1 MKKLIIIQII
11 FFIITILPSVA
22 LNTSFIDMDEIFK
35 ISEAGKD
42 ANNKIMILQKK
53 KSAKI
58 QKIEKTLKA
67 KENKLKTQKNIITE
81 DEFNKN
87 FQSLKKD
94 IQDFNKMKN
103 EEIKDFENKKA
114 QYKTQLIDLLRPI
127 LEEYVKSQ
135 KISILYEKKN
145 ILLGAKELDI
155 TSDIIKILNKKTT
168 EIILK

>member
-1 MKKLIIIQII
+1 
-11 FFIITILPSVA
+11 
-22 LNTSFIDMDEIFK
+22 
-35 ISEAGKD
+35 
-42 ANNKIMILQKK
+42 
-53 KSAKI
+53 
-58 QKIEKTLKA
+58 
-67 KENKLKTQKNIITE
+67 
-81 DEFNKN
+81 
-87 FQSLKKD
+87 
-94 IQDFNKMKN
+94 MKN

-155 TSDIIKILNKKTT
+155 TSDIIKILNKKIN